1 MPPIDRVHF
10 LDEQRRNR
18 RRSLRFSFFAI
29 VAVALSGIPLCA
41 LIAPLG
47 IGLAVV
53 GVHLLDLVVP
63 VSPDIWHALD
73 AVVHALPRVW
83 NRVLGGPVEVPWAA
97 LAACYV
103 VPGAVLMLVTW
114 PFVLRLTRRAGAGMI
129 LRRLPSRPLDA
140 SRFAERQLQN
150 VVEEMAVAA
159 AVPPPSV
166 RIIDSAAVNAVAVG
180 LNTSDVALLVTTG
193 FLERLDRDERQAV
206 VAHLMGS
213 VGNGDLEIAAII
225 LSVFE
230 TWGLV
235 SLLLEAPVHR
245 APRIQLRRFAR
256 IAGRSL
262 RRPISP
268 DEASQVI
275 DPLLGGAAFDV
286 DPLVEGIM
294 RVEPRSVHHACLL
307 MLVLIPL
314 IALLALASVT
324 ARQTISVVT
333 ALGFGPWLAAM
344 WRARRRLADATAVQL
359 TRHPAALAQ
368 AVQVFDQ
375 TDVEV
380 PGGWVA
386 YFLFPVWVPIT
397 DKSAASQTEAAAHI
411 VGMRLEAAPRLKRLA
426 ALGARLDAG
435 ADLIPRG
442 LAARIRD
449 ALPNGRELITAVGW
463 GLLCVLL
470 LGVLIGVTLA
480 GASLALMLLWW
491 ALGVLRT

>member
-1 MPPIDRVHF
+1 MPPTDRVHF

-18 RRSLRFSFFAI
+18 RRSLRFSVFAV
-29 VAVALSGIPLCA
+29 VAVTLAGIPLCA

-47 IGLAVV
+47 IGLALVV
-53 GVHLLDLVVP
+53 VHLLDLLLP
-63 VSPDIWHALD
+63 ISPAVWELLD
-73 AVVHALPRVW
+73 AVVHGLPRVW
-83 NRVLGGPVEVPWAA
+83 NRLFGEPVEVNWAA

-103 VPGAVLMLVTW
+103 IPGAALMLVTW
-114 PFVLRLTRRAGAGMI
+114 PFVLRLTRLAGAGTI
-129 LRRLPSRPLDA
+129 LHRLPSRPLDPD
-140 SRFAERQLQN
+140 RFAERQLRN

-159 AVPPPSV
+159 AVPPPAV
-166 RIIDSAAVNAVAVG
+166 RIIESEAVNAVAVG
-180 LNTSDVALLVTTG
+180 LTTGNATLLATTG
-193 FLERLDRDERQAV
+193 FLDRLDRDERQAV

-245 APRIQLRRFAR
+245 GPRVQLRQFVRLA
-256 IAGRSL
+256 ARSL
-262 RRPISP
+262 RRPVSP
-268 DEASQVI
+268 DEARQAI
-275 DPLLGGAAFDV
+275 DPLLGGAGFDV

-294 RVEPRSVHHACLL
+294 QVEPRSVHHACLL
-307 MLVLIPL
+307 MLVQIPL

-333 ALGFGPWLAAM
+333 ALGMGPWLAAM

-359 TRHPAALAQ
+359 TRHPAALAK

-375 TDVEV
+375 TSVEV
-380 PGGWVA
+380 PGGWVV

-397 DKSAASQTEAAAHI
+397 KESAARQTEAAANI

-426 ALGARLDAG
+426 ALGARLEAG
-435 ADLIPRG
+435 QDIRPG
-442 LAARIRD
+442 LGARIRE
-449 ALPNGRELITAVGW
+449 ALPDGRELATAVFW
-463 GLLCVLL
+463 GVMCVLL
-470 LGVLIGVTLA
+470 VGVLIAVTLA
-480 GASLALMLLWW
+480 GASLALMILWW
-491 ALGVLRT
+491 ALGVLRP